1 MFFGKIE
8 VKNGKIS
15 SLEKI
20 QSGIKEVI
28 YLSDK
33 YAGTDTAK
41 ASRLMLNTAGV
52 TCRKVETNISRLE
65 LSFNEADV

>member
-1 MFFGKIE
+1 MNVQKPLY
-8 VKNGKIS
+8 NPAS
-15 SLEKI
+15 T
-20 QSGIKEVI
+20 EVI

-41 ASRLMLNTAGV
+41 ASRRMLDTAGI
-52 TCRKVETNISRLE
+52 TCRKVHATIDSLV